1 MIMGKEVLKFI
12 IKNLNDERVNNKNVI
27 KNYFREGIID
37 SFQLML
43 LISNLEKHYKIK
55 FSNKDFESKKFF
67 TLLGIS
73 NIVDKKLKK

>member
-1 MIMGKEVLKFI
+1 MSKEVLKFI
-12 IKNLNDERVNNKNVI
+12 IKNLKDKRINDKNVK
-27 KNYFREGIID
+27 KNYFQEGIID

-55 FSNKDFESKKFF
+55 FSNKDFESKNFF
-67 TLLGIS
+67 TLIGIS